1 MAIVIQPYRPE
12 HEPAAQEFNHRL
24 KSSSGDPN
32 LVFSETASPRWLPP
46 ANNAPV
52 WNEFFVAL
60 EGSSVRGAYAIKQ
73 EMISIPGKGTQR
85 VGCYHHPLSE
95 GIIDRAYAS
104 VGVLLARDALRRQ
117 PFLYALGMGGYDRPI
132 AKMLKV
138 LGFSMTLIPFYF
150 RVLHPS
156 TFLKEMEALRETHW
170 RAVLLDIAA
179 ATGAGWFA
187 INSAQAAG
195 MLNARRDD
203 CSVEEIPEFSEWAND
218 VWQAGMADVSWAPM
232 RDVNTL
238 RLLYPTNVSS
248 TKRLRVSRNGAAIG
262 WAIVGERRKDP
273 KFGRMRVGSIV
284 DCWASAENRAAVAK
298 AASQMLEKEGFDLI
312 VSNQSHQAWSDAF
325 KRAGF
330 LKGPSNFIFAASKKL
345 TEVLPPFD
353 ENSPSFH
360 IARADGDGLPANF

>member
-1 MAIVIQPYRPE
+1 
-12 HEPAAQEFNHRL
+12 
-24 KSSSGDPN
+24 
-32 LVFSETASPRWLPP
+32 
-46 ANNAPV
+46 
-52 WNEFFVAL
+52 
-60 EGSSVRGAYAIKQ
+60 
-73 EMISIPGKGTQR
+73 
-85 VGCYHHPLSE
+85 
-95 GIIDRAYAS
+95 
-104 VGVLLARDALRRQ
+104 
-117 PFLYALGMGGYDRPI
+117 MGGYDRPI

-187 INSAQAAG
+187 IKSAQAAG
-195 MLNARRDD
+195 TLRVRRDD
-203 CSVEEIPEFSEWAND
+203 CSVEEISEFSEWASDVWAND
-218 VWQAGMADVSWAPM
+218 LWQAGMADVSWAFV
-232 RDVNTL
+232 RDANTL
-238 RLLYPTNVSS
+238 RLLYPKNVSS
-248 TKRLRVSRNGAAIG
+248 IKRLRVSRNGAPIC
-262 WAIVGERRKDP
+262 WAIIGERRKDP

-298 AASQMLEKEGFDLI
+298 AASQTLEKEGFDLI

-353 ENSPSFH
+353 ESSPSFH
-360 IARADGDGLPANF
+360 ITRADGDGLPANF